1 MLSMMMRFED
11 EYENYIR
18 HNHPGLSAEDIEA
31 LYWLTFFMTFINNRF
46 PSWTYHFMPGMVDD
60 VYFLLKFVKDT
71 KKYNNLL
78 NSTIGLEII
87 DAELYPFYLHNDDF
101 TKSLEFK
108 EFIKVV
114 SEPSFEAKIRS
125 VFPEQPQQ

>member
-1 MLSMMMRFED
+1 MVSMMMRFEED
-11 EYENYIR
+11 FEEYIR

-46 PSWTYHFMPGMVDD
+46 PSWTYHFMLGNYFDVD
-60 VYFLLKFVKDT
+60 FLLKFVKDT

-78 NSTIGLEII
+78 NSTIGLEIVNA
-87 DAELYPFYLHNDDF
+87 DLYSFYKHNADF

-108 EFIKVV
+108 DFIKVV